1 MDVFQLLILLGE
13 NAHTKRYE
21 RKSENSGRFGSS
33 GASDKRR
40 SGTSDK
46 NQPRQPRVSASGKRE
61 HNEKSH
67 KENVA
72 TPSSEIV
79 RVPKKRKISP
89 PVDLATPVGIATSR
103 TACWN
108 RSWLLVIEGTCP

>member
-1 MDVFQLLILLGE
+1 MGKGFNSSISK

-46 NQPRQPRVSASGKRE
+46 NQPRQPLYLHFSVESQIIS
-61 HNEKSH
+61 
-67 KENVA
+67 
-72 TPSSEIV
+72 
-79 RVPKKRKISP
+79 RKNSILKM
-89 PVDLATPVGIATSR
+89 VLQEYGVKDLVQH
-103 TACWN
+103 
-108 RSWLLVIEGTCP
+108 LL

>member
-1 MDVFQLLILLGE
+1 MGKGFNSSISK

-46 NQPRQPRVSASGKRE
+46 NQPLVNLVFLLQERE
-61 HNEKSH
+61 SIMRSLTKKMSQLLALNLAVYLK
-67 KENVA
+67 NVKYL
-72 TPSSEIV
+72 P
-79 RVPKKRKISP
+79 
-89 PVDLATPVGIATSR
+89 
-103 TACWN
+103 
-108 RSWLLVIEGTCP
+108 LLI

>member
-1 MDVFQLLILLGE
+1 MGKGFNSSTSK
-13 NAHTKRYE
+13 NANTTRHE

-46 NQPRQPRVSASGKRE
+46 NLPRQPRVSASGKRV

-67 KENVA
+67 EENVA
-72 TPSSEIV
+72 IF
-79 RVPKKRKISP
+79 IS
-89 PVDLATPVGIATSR
+89 R
-103 TACWN
+103 
-108 RSWLLVIEGTCP
+108 

>member
-1 MDVFQLLILLGE
+1 MGKGFNSSSSK

-46 NQPRQPRVSASGKRE
+46 NQPRQPLYLHFSVESQIIS
-61 HNEKSH
+61 
-67 KENVA
+67 
-72 TPSSEIV
+72 
-79 RVPKKRKISP
+79 RKNSILKM
-89 PVDLATPVGIATSR
+89 VLQEYGVKDLVQH
-103 TACWN
+103 
-108 RSWLLVIEGTCP
+108 LL